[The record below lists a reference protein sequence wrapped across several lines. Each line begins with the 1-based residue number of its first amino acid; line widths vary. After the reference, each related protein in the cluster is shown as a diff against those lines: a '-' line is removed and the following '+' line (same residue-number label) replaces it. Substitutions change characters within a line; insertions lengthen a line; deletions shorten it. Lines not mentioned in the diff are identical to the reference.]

1 MSEAKKY
8 TAAKEKLAAEL
19 KATVTREDF
28 RLLESHVCA
37 ALTEFCRQSEA
48 FADAV
53 LESEKKLSDCTAS
66 LVSSG
71 ARCLDAR
78 EAYMA
83 CALVHGGA
91 SERAAVVEGDEKPCD
106 VHKPCGR
113 SRERAVRIGIRDR
126 RCDRAC
132 RGGQGGACARMAG
145 ARL

>member
-48 FADAV
+48 FAHSVA
-53 LESEKKLSDCTAS
+53 ESEKKLSDCTAS

-71 ARCLDAR
+71 G
-78 EAYMA
+78 
-83 CALVHGGA
+83 ALP
-91 SERAAVVEGDEKPCD
+91 R
-106 VHKPCGR
+106 
-113 SRERAVRIGIRDR
+113 
-126 RCDRAC
+126 
-132 RGGQGGACARMAG
+132 CARSVPPRG
-145 ARL
+145 EVLSSLGGG

>member
-48 FADAV
+48 FAAAV
-53 LESEKKLSDCTAS
+53 LESEKKLSD
-66 LVSSG
+66 SG

-78 EAYMA
+78 EAYR
-83 CALVHGGA
+83 
-91 SERAAVVEGDEKPCD
+91 RAAKFWLPSAEVEENISFRITVPGERRD
-106 VHKPCGR
+106 V
-113 SRERAVRIGIRDR
+113 SSLSLDDLIG
-126 RCDRAC
+126 
-132 RGGQGGACARMAG
+132 GGI
-145 ARL
+145 

>member
-8 TAAKEKLAAEL
+8 TKAAEKFAAEL

-71 ARCLDAR
+71 ARCLLGSALSRCAR
-78 EAYMA
+78 S
-83 CALVHGGA
+83 V
-91 SERAAVVEGDEKPCD
+91 P
-106 VHKPCGR
+106 PCG
-113 SRERAVRIGIRDR
+113 EVLA
-126 RCDRAC
+126 AL
-132 RGGQGGACARMAG
+132 GGG
-145 ARL
+145 

>member
-53 LESEKKLSDCTAS
+53 LESEKKLSDCTSS

-71 ARCLDAR
+71 AHCLDAR
-78 EAYMA
+78 EAYR
-83 CALVHGGA
+83 
-91 SERAAVVEGDEKPCD
+91 RAAKFYLPSAEVEENISFRITVPGERRD
-106 VHKPCGR
+106 V
-113 SRERAVRIGIRDR
+113 SSLSLDDLIG
-126 RCDRAC
+126 
-132 RGGQGGACARMAG
+132 GGI
-145 ARL
+145 

>member
-8 TAAKEKLAAEL
+8 TKAAEKLAAEL

-53 LESEKKLSDCTAS
+53 LESVKKLSDCTSS

-78 EAYMA
+78 EAYR
-83 CALVHGGA
+83 
-91 SERAAVVEGDEKPCD
+91 RAAKFYLPSAEVEENISFKISVPGERRD
-106 VHKPCGR
+106 V
-113 SRERAVRIGIRDR
+113 SSLSLDDLIG
-126 RCDRAC
+126 
-132 RGGQGGACARMAG
+132 GGI
-145 ARL
+145 